1 MSLTDEPP
9 AAEDGIEK
17 DPSPTPPT
25 KRRHIED
32 EQAPEATA
40 IGNVQTGGTK
50 TQQSE
55 TLQMSRRRQEDFLIY
70 KALLKKN
77 IYRNSIHVLERSNQ
91 SHTTIGQSTFRCS
104 PSQQSMENGTEARRI
119 YNRLLD
125 HANS

>member
-1 MSLTDEPP
+1 VSLTDEPL

-40 IGNVQTGGTK
+40 IGDVQTGGTK

-55 TLQMSRRRQEDFLIY
+55 TLQMGRRRQEDFIMY
-70 KALLKKN
+70 KALLKKYLQKFN
-77 IYRNSIHVLERSNQ
+77 TCSRKVQPVTYRYWVVYFPMQ
-91 SHTTIGQSTFRCS
+91 SRPAI
-104 PSQQSMENGTEARRI
+104 NGKW
-119 YNRLLD
+119 NRG
-125 HANS
+125 